1 MEVEF
6 KVETQAFLKQGAK
19 KAFCLIKREKKKKDN
34 RILIEKIQ
42 KEKFQE

>member
-19 KAFCLIKREKKKKDN
+19 KAFCLVKREKKKDN